1 MSFLMVG
8 VFTMQL
14 LNNAKI
20 DDILEF
26 TLKNEGAYSNHP
38 NDRGGETYWGV
49 TREYALAHGVD
60 GKVTKKQAKKMYME
74 DAIKHGVFYLDP
86 ASALYVFDACVLF
99 GFKRAVS
106 WFQHAIN
113 LVAGR
118 RVINDDGYIGQK
130 TISAYESV
138 DKKAVIDMLHKR
150 ILQHHVVTA
159 QRNQKQRVFLRG
171 WLNRAERRYKEFLEN
186 LNNG

>member
-1 MSFLMVG
+1 MVG

-20 DDILEF
+20 DDIIEF
-26 TLKNEGAYSNHP
+26 TLRNEGAYSNHK

-49 TREYALAHGVD
+49 TREYALSHGVE
-60 GKVTKKQAKKMYME
+60 GKITKKQAKKMYSE
-74 DAIKHGVFYLDP
+74 DGVRFGVFYLDP
-86 ASALYVFDACVLF
+86 ATALYVFDACVLF

-113 LVAGR
+113 LVAGGS
-118 RVINDDGYIGQK
+118 VVAEDGFIGSK
-130 TISAYESV
+130 TIAAYGAV
-138 DKKAVIDMLHKR
+138 DKKSVIDMLHKR
-150 ILQHHVVTA
+150 ILQHHIVTA
-159 QRNQKQRVFLRG
+159 QRNPKQRVFLNG
-171 WLNRAERRYKEFLEN
+171 WINRAERRYKEFLEN